1 MEERD
6 WLILKI
12 LFQQKNITKTAQ
24 HLFISQPALTNRLRQ
39 IEEEF
44 KVTIVHRG
52 RRGVHFTPQGEY
64 LANCADDILLKLRK
78 TRENVLN
85 MSDTVSG
92 VLRIGTSRYIAKYK
106 LPHILRAFSSLY
118 PEVSYKLI
126 TGWSRDIHHYVYNEE
141 VHVGFF
147 RGDYLW
153 QDAKHLLFEDEL
165 CITSKNPFKLEDLP
179 KLPRIFYQTD
189 NLYKTIIDNWWNEN
203 FSLPPS
209 MSMEVDQLDTCKEMV
224 VNGFGYAI
232 IPSSILNGIDNL
244 YKIGITKKNGEP
256 ILQRAWMVY
265 HQESTEI
272 NVVKAF
278 VEFVS
283 SYDFGNTR
291 QINQIKADEL
301 DIGSNSLYK

>member
-6 WLILKI
+6 WLILQV

-24 HLFISQPALTNRLRQ
+24 KLFISQPALTNRLRQ

-52 RRGVHFTPQGEY
+52 RRGVNFTPQGEY
-64 LANCADDILLKLRK
+64 LAHCADDILLKLRK
-78 TRENVLN
+78 TRETVLD

-106 LPHILRAFSSLY
+106 LPHILRVFSRLY

-126 TGWSRDIHHYVYNEE
+126 TGWSRDIHNYVYNED
-141 VHVGFF
+141 VHVGFY

-153 QDAKHLLFEDEL
+153 QGSKRLLFEDAL
-165 CITSKNPFKLEDLP
+165 CIASKTPFKLEDLP

-189 NLYKTIIDNWWNEN
+189 TLFKTNIDNWWNEN

-232 IPSSILNGIDNL
+232 IPSSILAGIDNL
-244 YKIGITKKNGEP
+244 YKIPITKKDGEP

-265 HQESTEI
+265 HEDSTEI
-272 NVVKAF
+272 NVVRAF
-278 VEFVS
+278 VDFVA

-291 QINQIKADEL
+291 QINPVKSDKLEA
-301 DIGSNSLYK
+301 SS